1 MSFPLFGIG
10 WKIQGMENP
19 GEKFL
24 SRANQFFP
32 PKSGGK
38 SREENWAEWSFTRMP
53 SIDPFNSRLSPTPL
67 KTFVQITYHL
77 FSSSSLYLPSTPS
90 TVPGSL
96 LSLFFFFLFSFYV
109 HEPLKQ
115 CLCKLII
122 NFILFHKI
130 NLIFFPDSFEQ
141 IECNLEKLIKITFKL
156 LH

>member
-24 SRANQFFP
+24 SQAHQFFP

-38 SREENWAEWSFTRMP
+38 SREENWAECSFTRMP
-53 SIDPFNSRLSPTPL
+53 SADPFHSRLSPTPL
-67 KTFVQITYHL
+67 ITFVQITYHL

-96 LSLFFFFLFSFYV
+96 LSFFFFFSFNVIYCFLSSFSCWFFGL
-109 HEPLKQ
+109 HYNNK
-115 CLCKLII
+115 
-122 NFILFHKI
+122 NNNI
-130 NLIFFPDSFEQ
+130 NLYIWCGKFY
-141 IECNLEKLIKITFKL
+141 II
-156 LH
+156 

>member
-1 MSFPLFGIG
+1 M
-10 WKIQGMENP
+10 

-24 SRANQFFP
+24 SRAHQFFP

-38 SREENWAEWSFTRMP
+38 SRKENWAECSFTRM
-53 SIDPFNSRLSPTPL
+53 LSPLTL
-67 KTFVQITYHL
+67 FIQDFHL
-77 FSSSSLYLPSTPS
+77 TLFIQDPSEDFCPNNLSPFLIFFSLPSQHAVHCSRFSP
-90 TVPGSL
+90 
-96 LSLFFFFLFSFYV
+96 LFFF

-141 IECNLEKLIKITFKL
+141 IERNLEKLIKITFKL